1 MPSLFGGK
9 PDTEE
14 GMNMESAKA
23 MLDALVRRVGCPW
36 GILLAAGL
44 LWGAVPTARAY
55 YATNVLGYNW
65 YCTVSTNGE
74 ATIQNPNGSA
84 YCAVRPAPNGLLT
97 LPSSLDGYPV
107 TGIGSGAFLN
117 CTNLTGIVIPTGL
130 RTITFYGYSPVGGCP
145 KFENVCVH
153 DIAAWCDMSFNK
165 LDGAFGVFG
174 CLWCLQTRNAS
185 PDDEPWSE
193 AGHLVIPEGVERVAS
208 NAFWGCKSLRSV
220 TFPRSLK
227 RIEKAAFR
235 DCPNLTNLVFR
246 SESLEIGPCAFWGCT
261 NLTQELVIPEGVTH
275 IGGNAFCGC
284 SNLVKV
290 SIAAT
295 VTNIVSGYATSD
307 KRNGAFAGCPS
318 IIEVTLPPCAK
329 ASAIFP
335 SYTNIVKAAVSPGAA
350 SVGDAMFS
358 GCVALE
364 EVAIPDTLEV
374 VGSGAFRACAALEE
388 VVLPPGV
395 ETIGSMAFYGC
406 TNLARIDLPAG
417 LKSIGR
423 DAFEGCSRLTE
434 IVVPDGVTDIGGEAF
449 GGCTGV
455 TNMVLP
461 LSITNIHMKYTYGEG
476 FGAFMS
482 CSSIVEATVPPYA
495 PMRDL
500 FPAAYTNIAKA
511 TVVDGAINICTSMFN
526 NCKQLRKVVLPA
538 TLEAVE
544 YSGFSDCTALESI
557 DLPQGLKSIGGY
569 AFARCPN
576 LARITIPDSVETI
589 GACAFDQCSL
599 LDGVVLPSGLT
610 RIEDSVFWGC
620 SSLGEIDI
628 PEGVTEIDRSPFQ
641 GCTNLAR
648 ISIPRS
654 VTSMT
659 NLGCGNVK
667 DVSMP
672 SRWTCTT
679 LFGNGRTSIVHAVV
693 LEGETNMCASMFS
706 GCSGLR
712 EVSIPA
718 TVEALG
724 NSAFWYC
731 TGLEEVELPAGVK
744 SIGNYAFGWCTNLVR
759 AGIPSGMNEIGSSA
773 FSSCSRLVDVV
784 FSGNAPACGT
794 GIYSSTPGGLTSWVR
809 QGSTGWDGN
818 AESTALPDTWQGRPI
833 RRWGTAEYEAAG
845 EAVPDTRT
853 ETGGVPLVWLDERD
867 LARDGDYEAA
877 AASDAANGRPVWEC
891 YVAGLDPEDPEAE
904 FKVRL
909 WFEDGAV
916 HLGWTPDWSD
926 AEDGSGR
933 TYRLMGKK
941 SMDTEWEDVLEPADL
956 SAEGWRFFRVGV
968 SLPPEQG
975 E

>member
-1 MPSLFGGK
+1 MKK
-9 PDTEE
+9 PNTLL
-14 GMNMESAKA
+14 A
-23 MLDALVRRVGCPW
+23 ALVRWMGCACWP
-36 GILLAAGL
+36 LLAAGL
-44 LWGAVPTARAY
+44 LWGALPEARANY
-55 YATNVLGYNW
+55 VTNVLGHTW
-65 YCTVSTNGE
+65 YFTVSTNGE
-74 ATIQNPNGSA
+74 GTIQNPNGSA
-84 YCAVRPAPNGLLT
+84 YCAVSPAPNGLLT

-107 TGIGSGAFLN
+107 TGLGSGAFLN
-117 CTNLTGIVIPTGL
+117 CTNLTGIVIPAGL
-130 RTITFYGYSPVGGCP
+130 RTITSYGYSPVGGCP
-145 KFENVCVH
+145 YFENVCVH

-165 LDGAFGVFG
+165 LDGGLGVFG
-174 CLWCLQTRNAS
+174 CLWRLQTRNAS

-227 RIEKAAFR
+227 HIEKAAFR

-261 NLTQELVIPEGVTH
+261 NLTQELVIPDGVTH

-284 SNLVKV
+284 SNLVAV

-295 VTNIVSGYATSD
+295 VTNIDSGYWTSD
-307 KRNGAFAGCPS
+307 RRYGAFAGCPS

-329 ASAIFP
+329 ASAMFP
-335 SYTNIVKAAVSPGAA
+335 ESYTNIVKAAVSPGAA
-350 SVGDAMFS
+350 SVGDAMFN

-364 EVAIPDTLEV
+364 EVAIPDTVEV
-374 VGSGAFRACAALEE
+374 VGSEAFRACSVLEE
-388 VVLPPGV
+388 AVLPPGV

-406 TNLARIDLPAG
+406 TNLARIDLPVG
-417 LKSIGR
+417 LKGIGKS
-423 DAFEGCSRLTE
+423 AFEGCSRLTE

-455 TNMVLP
+455 TNVVLP
-461 LSITNIHMKYTYGEG
+461 LSITNIHMNGEG

-511 TVVDGAINICTSMFN
+511 TVVDGAINIC
-526 NCKQLRKVVLPA
+526 
-538 TLEAVE
+538 
-544 YSGFSDCTALESI
+544 
-557 DLPQGLKSIGGY
+557 
-569 AFARCPN
+569 
-576 LARITIPDSVETI
+576 
-589 GACAFDQCSL
+589 
-599 LDGVVLPSGLT
+599 
-610 RIEDSVFWGC
+610 
-620 SSLGEIDI
+620 
-628 PEGVTEIDRSPFQ
+628 
-641 GCTNLAR
+641 
-648 ISIPRS
+648 
-654 VTSMT
+654 
-659 NLGCGNVK
+659 
-667 DVSMP
+667 
-672 SRWTCTT
+672 
-679 LFGNGRTSIVHAVV
+679 
-693 LEGETNMCASMFS
+693 ASMFS

-718 TVEALG
+718 TVEALEDY
-724 NSAFWYC
+724 AFWYC

-744 SIGNYAFGWCTNLVR
+744 CIGNYAFGWCTNLVR
-759 AGIPSGMNEIGSSA
+759 AGIPSGVNEIGSSA

-784 FSGNAPACGT
+784 FSGNAPECGT
-794 GIYSSTPGGLTSWVR
+794 GIYSSTPAGLTSWVR
-809 QGSTGWDGN
+809 QGSTGWDGD
-818 AESTALPDTWQGRPI
+818 AESTALPATWQGRPI

-877 AASDAANGRPVWEC
+877 AAADAANGRPVWEC

-909 WFEDGAV
+909 WFEEGAV

-926 AEDGSGR
+926 AENGSGR

-941 SMDTEWEDVLEPADL
+941 SMDAEWEDVLEPADL
-956 SAEGWRFFRVGV
+956 SAKGWRYFRVGV